1 MQSRWRQAAP
11 WLAAPVVG
19 LPTQSQ
25 PLAGPK
31 SPRRPTLGEGR
42 RADHR
47 EMNPLLQAVDAVD
60 AHAQA
65 VAEAKAGGA
74 RAAGAGAGG
83 GGAAPGG
90 GVAGAK
96 AGGARPAAA
105 ASGSEGACGF
115 AVVVVG
121 GRVERLE
128 RHEAFDEK
136 LHQLHPEAP
145 LVEADEQPVELV
157 AQMLLH
163 EVEFFQVDEFALGV
177 VGATLR
183 LRRLDADG
191 AQLVF
196 LYI

>member
-74 RAAGAGAGG
+74 RH
-83 GGAAPGG
+83 
-90 GVAGAK
+90 
-96 AGGARPAAA
+96 AAA
-105 ASGSEGACGF
+105 ASGSDGAGGF

-136 LHQLHPEAP
+136 LHQLHPRSE
-145 LVEADEQPVELV
+145 ERR
-157 AQMLLH
+157 
-163 EVEFFQVDEFALGV
+163 
-177 VGATLR
+177 VGKEGR
-183 LRRLDADG
+183 SRWSP
-191 AQLVF
+191 
-196 LYI
+196 